1 MRNRKRHVKKIMFS
15 LCAVMLLLTGC
26 NPYPG
31 EYVDYINVFG
41 PNEVECNSYYH
52 YMRVEGGR
60 YDSCLAL
67 YDLITESDQEIYIVD
82 DLEKQRIKSF
92 CGDDKGVFYV
102 VETFQEKNE
111 ERVLFYYDLNSNEK
125 EALLTSNDHLT
136 VYKDSSTNRIRVSDG
151 TQKYNIDNGS
161 LQLAENAEIVVRSI
175 NSDES
180 CIELVNDDGT
190 EISISK
196 EYGNKEFTYS
206 IGDTTGVISALSDCG
221 GEESGVSY
229 NFIIEG
235 NNVVGV
241 VQITKGGSGY
251 GGLGIIPK
259 NILPASKL
267 KREVLVSFDYTTSE
281 SEILFETK
289 NNSIRIIGYRDGNV
303 YLLNKGNIIKRNLAD
318 GSETELC
325 TLSYEGDNQLS
336 FSWIGSSLVIFDE
349 DDYQVI
355 ASVQT

>member
-1 MRNRKRHVKKIMFS
+1 MRNRKRHVKKIMCS

-60 YDSCLAL
+60 YDSCLAR

-92 CGDDKGVFYV
+92 CGDDMGVFYV

-111 ERVLFYYDLNSNEK
+111 ERVLFYYDLNSQET
-125 EALLTSNDHLT
+125 ETLLTSN
-136 VYKDSSTNRIRVSDG
+136 
-151 TQKYNIDNGS
+151 
-161 LQLAENAEIVVRSI
+161 
-175 NSDES
+175 
-180 CIELVNDDGT
+180 
-190 EISISK
+190 
-196 EYGNKEFTYS
+196 
-206 IGDTTGVISALSDCG
+206 
-221 GEESGVSY
+221 
-229 NFIIEG
+229 
-235 NNVVGV
+235 
-241 VQITKGGSGY
+241 
-251 GGLGIIPK
+251 
-259 NILPASKL
+259 
-267 KREVLVSFDYTTSE
+267 
-281 SEILFETK
+281 
-289 NNSIRIIGYRDGNV
+289 IGYRDGNV